1 MDKNRRNFLK
11 GAAAAGGAATFAA
24 GYYDP
29 LEKMAKGL
37 VNGTAGKQ
45 TNDRLHANS
54 LAPEY
59 SVDPTTGEVKLNP
72 DQRIAF
78 TVCYGCTTKCGVR
91 VRIDKEQDKVLRVS
105 GNPYHPLSSDEHLD
119 EDTPVMD
126 AFRQMSNFKDQGQLN
141 RSTACARGN
150 AAMAQLTSNQ
160 RVLTCL
166 KRVGP
171 RGSNQWESVP
181 FEQLLDEIVEG
192 GDLFGEGEVE
202 GLRAIRDLETPLD
215 PENPEYGPKANQLM
229 VMEATDYGRSA
240 LLKRFAFNAFGTR
253 NYGHHGAYCGLA
265 FRMGSGAVM
274 NDLAKNAHVKP
285 DFANTKFALF
295 IGTAPSQAGNPFK
308 RQGRL
313 LAQARTTGDLEYVVV
328 DPALT
333 AAASHAAGERNN
345 WISILPGTD
354 PALTMGLMRWMLEND
369 GYAKDYLAI
378 PGNAAAKAAGEK
390 GHSNATHLV
399 IDDDAHPRAGYFLR
413 MSDIGRATEGAADDV
428 PVVVDANG
436 ELASSEVASSAE
448 LFVERTVETGNGPVV
463 VRSSLFKLRAE
474 AQKYSI
480 EEYADICGIDAE
492 IIRRLAKKFASHG
505 RQSAADAHGG
515 MMSGAGF
522 YASFSV
528 NMLNVLAGSFNHKGG
543 VAKGGGSFNG
553 VGKGP
558 RYDLADFP
566 GKVGPKGIFLSRSR
580 FPYEKSSEYKR
591 KVASGQ
597 SPYPAEGPWRK
608 LAPPILT
615 EHLMSGLDGYP
626 YRIKAMIGAMAN
638 PLYGQAGLTS
648 VIEEKLKDP
657 KNIGLF
663 VAVDG
668 FINETNRFADYIVPD
683 SVMYEVWGFT
693 GAWSGT
699 LTKMTTACWPV
710 VEPRQVKTAAGEPV
724 SLDTFFIELGKKL
737 SLPGFGDDVI
747 AGADGT
753 MHPLNRAEDFYL
765 RAAANIAMTGK
776 PLSAPS
782 EEDIV
787 AGGIE
792 PLMDR
797 IKSTVA
803 EDEVGPVAHL
813 YSRGGRFETMEK
825 AYDGDKLGHAWSRPL
840 CVYNEDVGTAIDSY
854 SGKRLTGTPMYHP
867 PRFWDG
873 SLMREH
879 FPENEWPLLAFS
891 FKSNLM
897 NSYAIGLERLRMIK
911 PYNPVLINRK
921 DAEKFGVQHG
931 DTISIESPG
940 GKVLALA
947 LVGDGVHEGAI
958 GIEHGYGHRELGA
971 AGHVI
976 DGEERP
982 GNPYLGA
989 GVNIND
995 LGFADPTRTDQVAT
1009 WLENVSGAS
1018 VRQGLPVRIR
1028 TV

>member
-1 MDKNRRNFLK
+1 
-11 GAAAAGGAATFAA
+11 
-24 GYYDP
+24 
-29 LEKMAKGL
+29 
-37 VNGTAGKQ
+37 
-45 TNDRLHANS
+45 
-54 LAPEY
+54 
-59 SVDPTTGEVKLNP
+59 
-72 DQRIAF
+72 
-78 TVCYGCTTKCGVR
+78 
-91 VRIDKEQDKVLRVS
+91 
-105 GNPYHPLSSDEHLD
+105 
-119 EDTPVMD
+119 
-126 AFRQMSNFKDQGQLN
+126 
-141 RSTACARGN
+141 
-150 AAMAQLTSNQ
+150 
-160 RVLTCL
+160 
-166 KRVGP
+166 
-171 RGSNQWESVP
+171 
-181 FEQLLDEIVEG
+181 
-192 GDLFGEGEVE
+192 
-202 GLRAIRDLETPLD
+202 
-215 PENPEYGPKANQLM
+215 M
-229 VMEATDYGRSA
+229 VMEATDYGRSD
-240 LLKRFAFNAFGTR
+240 LLKRFTMNAFATR
-253 NYGHHGAYCGLA
+253 NYGHHGSYCGLS

-274 NDLAKNAHVKP
+274 NDLGNNAHVKP
-285 DFANTKFALF
+285 DIQNARFIMY

-313 LAQARTTGDLEYVVV
+313 IAKARAEGTLEYVVV
-328 DPALT
+328 DPALNAST
-333 AAASHAAGERNN
+333 SHAADHNR
-345 WISILPGTD
+345 WVPIRPGTD
-354 PALTMGLMRWMLEND
+354 SAFAMAIIQWLLDNE
-369 GYAKDYLAI
+369 GYARAFLEL
-378 PGNAAAKAAGEK
+378 PGKAAADAAGEAT
-390 GHSNATHLV
+390 HSNATHLV
-399 IDDDAHPRAGYFLR
+399 IDTEDHPRRGHFLR
-413 MSDIGRATEGAADDV
+413 ASDLGLAEADSDADA
-428 PVVVDANG
+428 PMVVVDG
-436 ELASSEVASSAE
+436 EFVHGEEAMAAE
-448 LFVERTVETGNGPVV
+448 LFVEREVELGDGTA
-463 VRSSLFKLRAE
+463 VRVKSSMTLLRESANEYDLATYAE
-474 AQKYSI
+474 H
-480 EEYADICGIDAE
+480 CGIPEATIVELAE
-492 IIRRLAKKFASHG
+492 RYASHG
-505 RQSAADAHGG
+505 RRAVVNCHGG
-515 MMSGAGF
+515 MMSGNGF
-522 YASFSV
+522 YAAFAV
-528 NMLNVLAGSFNHKGG
+528 QMLNLLAGNYNMKGG
-543 VAKGGGSFNG
+543 SAVGGGTFNG
-553 VGKGP
+553 TGAGP
-558 RYDLADFP
+558 RYDLANFP
-566 GKVGPKGIFLSRSR
+566 GKRGPQGVFLSRSR
-580 FPYEKSSEYKR
+580 FPYERSSEYRR
-591 KVASGQ
+591 KVEAGEN
-597 SPYPAEGPWRK
+597 PYPAKAPWRSF
-608 LAPPILT
+608 APPTLT
-615 EHLMSGLDGYP
+615 EHLPSALDGYP
-626 YRIKAMIGAMAN
+626 YPIKAVIGCMAN
-638 PLYGQAGLTS
+638 PIYGQAGLEAM
-648 VIEEKLKDP
+648 IADKLKDP
-657 KNIGLF
+657 KRLGLF

-668 FINETNRFADYIVPD
+668 FINETNRYADYIVPD

-737 SLPGFGDDVI
+737 SLPGFGDNVI
-747 AGADGT
+747 ADSNGT
-753 MHPLNRAEDFYL
+753 LHPLNRAEDFYL
-765 RAAANIAMTGK
+765 RAAANIAMAGK

-797 IKSTVA
+797 IKATVA
-803 EDEVGPVAHL
+803 EDEVGPLAHL

-854 SGKRLTGTPMYHP
+854 TGKRLTGTAMHHA

-873 SLMREH
+873 SLMRDH
-879 FPENEWPLLAFS
+879 FPESDWPLLAFS

>member
-11 GAAAAGGAATFAA
+11 GAAAAGGVATFAA

-37 VNGTAGKQ
+37 VNGTSGVQ

-78 TVCYGCTTKCGVR
+78 TVCYGCTTQCGVR
-91 VRIDKEQDKVLRVS
+91 VRIDKAQDKVLRVS
-105 GNPYHPLSSDEHLD
+105 GNPYHPLSADEHLD
-119 EDTPVMD
+119 ESTPVMD
-126 AFRQMSNFKDQGQLN
+126 AFRLMSNFKDQGQLN

-150 AAMAQLTSNQ
+150 AAMAQLTSDQ

-171 RGSNQWESVP
+171 RGSNQWESIP

-202 GLRAIRDLETPLD
+202 GLRAIRDIETPLD
-215 PENPEYGPKANQLM
+215 PENPEYGPKANQLL

-240 LLKRFAFNAFGTR
+240 LLKRFAWNAFGTR

-274 NDLAKNAHVKP
+274 NDLATNAHVKP

-354 PALTMGLMRWMLEND
+354 TALTMGLMRWMLEND
-369 GYAKDYLAI
+369 GYARDYLAI
-378 PGNAAAKAAGEK
+378 PGNAAAKAAGEQ

-399 IDDDAHPRAGYFLR
+399 IEDDTHPRAGYFLR
-413 MSDIGRATEGAADDV
+413 MSDIGRATAGAEDDV

-436 ELASSEVASSAE
+436 ELASSEVASSAK
-448 LFVERTVETGNGPVV
+448 LFVERTVETSNGPAL

-492 IIRRLAKKFASHG
+492 TIRKLAKKFASHG

-543 VAKGGGSFNG
+543 VAKGGGAFNG

-580 FPYEKSSEYKR
+580 FPYENSSEYKR
-591 KVASGQ
+591 KVANGE

-608 LAPPILT
+608 LAPPVLT

-626 YRIKAMIGAMAN
+626 YRIKAMISAMAN

-648 VIEEKLKDP
+648 IIEEKLKDP
-657 KNIGLF
+657 KRLGLF

-668 FINETNRFADYIVPD
+668 FINETNRYADYIVPD

-737 SLPGFGDDVI
+737 SLPGFGDNVI
-747 AGADGT
+747 ADSNGT
-753 MHPLNRAEDFYL
+753 LHPLNRAEDFYL
-765 RAAANIAMTGK
+765 RAAANIAMAGK

-797 IKSTVA
+797 IKATVA

-854 SGKRLTGTPMYHP
+854 TGKRLTGTPMHHA

-873 SLMREH
+873 SLMRDH
-879 FPENEWPLLAFS
+879 FPESDWPLLAFS